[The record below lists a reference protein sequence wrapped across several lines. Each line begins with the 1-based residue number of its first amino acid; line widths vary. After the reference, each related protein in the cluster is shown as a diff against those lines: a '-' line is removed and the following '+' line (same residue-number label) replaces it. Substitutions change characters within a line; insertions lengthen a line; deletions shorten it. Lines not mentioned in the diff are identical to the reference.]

1 MGGLG
6 FFTAVAMFV
15 VAVGGRR
22 RAEEGTMSNDLE
34 RGVLFL
40 RGGIVLTGL
49 FFGRFYTFF
58 EVGRLH

>member
-40 RGGIVLTGL
+40 RGRYCSDWTFLGVLY
-49 FFGRFYTFF
+49 FF
-58 EVGRLH
+58 